1 MSKSTVLATAA
12 CADGTLTLTREEWTQ
27 PSYGRGR
34 SRSGTATRVEWI
46 VTRTRA
52 GVDERGRPLPPVRL
66 VSGRKKDALRDFKSL
81 ARIAGCAFSIP

>member
-1 MSKSTVLATAA
+1 MNTVLATAA
-12 CADGTLTLTREEWTQ
+12 YEDGTLTLTREEWTQ

-34 SRSGTATRVEWI
+34 SQSGMASRVEWI

-66 VSGRKKDALRDFKSL
+66 VSGRKKDALRDFESL
-81 ARIAGCAFSIP
+81 CRQYGAK